1 MLRAG
6 GSSASLPPFPGSPS
20 SCLESSAQQPLHLT
34 SGPALLCTV
43 PGSTPFCRQ
52 ETEAHCLGHLLR
64 VTELVNGVV
73 ARFPKSM
80 LFLSTPSGSSTVPT
94 CDIPLSQVPEA
105 MVPALQKG
113 TSMGGGGCVVSE
125 GSSHLS
131 SASLGVSVPPGWEE
145 KGKCWMWIYLPK
157 EMSGRSRNSHL
168 QTCFSPS

>member
-94 CDIPLSQVPEA
+94 CDIPLSQVPKA

-113 TSMGGGGCVVSE
+113 TSMGGGGVLSLRE
-125 GSSHLS
+125 AHTSALPPWGSQC
-131 SASLGVSVPPGWEE
+131 PQD
-145 KGKCWMWIYLPK
+145 GKRRGNAGCGFIYLK
-157 EMSGRSRNSHL
+157 R
-168 QTCFSPS
+168 